1 MGTYISRSTGE
12 EKDTTTMPLPYL
24 TNALAK
30 AQANFDQENIDVLQ
44 QELTDRAGGADT
56 SVAEGENGLGTQDDN
71 GGLVTTDE
79 GGVADDG
86 NYQG

>member
-1 MGTYISRSTGE
+1 MGTYTSRSTGE

-56 SVAEGENGLGTQDDN
+56 SVSQNENGLASQDDN
-71 GGLVTTDE
+71 GGQVTMESDTS
-79 GGVADDG
+79 DDG